1 MMWVC
6 CAYRIA
12 SDRQERWRT
21 RNRLVWG
28 LQRRQRAIFNTICG
42 IQSDVSLGE
51 GVKHWIDRG
60 MCLHV
65 CVCVCAL
72 CDRLQSFPY
81 STRHCV
87 QCCWS
92 ALNGSTVR
100 RSLRHDGQ
108 GHTTK
113 TFGDGLKLIVSLLQ
127 AAHTL
132 WRFYSA
138 LWWIAC

>member
-12 SDRQERWRT
+12 SDRQERSGGQETAWCGDCREGRGPYLT
-21 RNRLVWG
+21 QFVAFKALCHWERES
-28 LQRRQRAIFNTICG
+28 NTGSIGGCA
-42 IQSDVSLGE
+42 
-51 GVKHWIDRG
+51 
-60 MCLHV
+60 CT
-65 CVCVCAL
+65 CVCAL